1 MQFTAHKKKN
11 KRREN
16 REIVLNISMFL
27 MGNEKIKNLFW
38 NVKTVDYLKSEN
50 TIKIGINTTKKLGT
64 TLEKLRSVAKD
75 LSNYLFDQGQ
85 TFRRQTRIVFY
96 VDKEDEIVARIYNL
110 IDQVEKDETVVVE
123 PVQN

>member
-27 MGNEKIKNLFW
+27 MGNERLKNLFW
-38 NVKTVDYLKSEN
+38 NVKTVDYIKSEN

-110 IDQVEKDETVVVE
+110 IDQVEKDESVVIE
-123 PVQN
+123 SVQS

>member
-27 MGNEKIKNLFW
+27 MGNEKLKNLFW
-38 NVKTVDYLKSEN
+38 NVKTVDYIKSEN

-110 IDQVEKDETVVVE
+110 IDQVEKDEAVVAE
-123 PVQN
+123 SVQN

>member
-27 MGNEKIKNLFW
+27 MGNEKLKNLFW
-38 NVKTVDYLKSEN
+38 NVKTVDYIKSEN

-110 IDQVEKDETVVVE
+110 IDQVEKDETVSV
-123 PVQN
+123 

>member
-27 MGNEKIKNLFW
+27 MGNEKLKNLFW
-38 NVKTVDYLKSEN
+38 NVKTVEYLKSEN

-96 VDKEDEIVARIYNL
+96 VDKEDEMVARIYNL
-110 IDQVEKDETVVVE
+110 IDQVEKEEVVSTESV
-123 PVQN
+123 

>member
-27 MGNEKIKNLFW
+27 MGNERLKNLFW
-38 NVKTVDYLKSEN
+38 NVKTVDYIKSEN

-110 IDQVEKDETVVVE
+110 IDQVEKDESVVVE

>member
-27 MGNEKIKNLFW
+27 MGNEKLKNLFW